1 MVVISIIALLVAML
15 VPSLAKAKQRAV
27 ETVCQTRI
35 RALGEATLGY
45 LAEFDNTFPVNGLL
59 FPKGKV
65 PSRYADI
72 AHGFADAEVTIPQYW
87 RPEYGALWSMMGGAA
102 PTTDPPLPAIDSQ
115 LAKAFLC
122 PNDTLQRKGIEA
134 LTMHRDGATTSVL
147 VGEGSPGYWSYSVN
161 SVLNSLGRIRNDFPK
176 GLPWADPLK
185 GTNIQMQGN
194 FIFFVE
200 EDEGSLFNDEVID
213 APAFNKGDK
222 LTGRHAYGGNVGFA
236 DGHVEWF
243 SEVAFNNVPS
253 KDEGGAFVSPY
264 TKMFFPDQGEFMAKP

>member
-1 MVVISIIALLVAML
+1 MVVISIISLLIAIV
-15 VPSLAKAKQRAV
+15 VPSLGKAKQRAV
-27 ETVCQTRI
+27 ESVCQSRI
-35 RALGEATLGY
+35 RALNLATLNY

-59 FPKGKV
+59 FPKAKV
-65 PSRYADI
+65 PARYMDKPE
-72 AHGFADAEVTIPQYW
+72 FADAEVTVPQYW
-87 RPEYGALWSMMGGAA
+87 RPEYGALWTMMGGAE
-102 PTTDPPLPAIDSQ
+102 PTMDPPLPAMDAQ
-115 LAKAFLC
+115 LAKALLC

-134 LTMHRDGATTSVL
+134 LTMQRDGTTTSVQ

-161 SVLNSLGRIRNDFPK
+161 SVLNSLGRVRNDFPK

-185 GTNIQMQGN
+185 GTNIQMPSN

-200 EDEGSLFNDEVID
+200 EDEGSLFNDEVMD

-222 LTGRHAYGGNVGFA
+222 LTDRHSYGGNVGFA